1 MSDEHDDDDQT
12 PTGRGPLAGF
22 GGLVDA
28 ADIAN
33 TGIAL
38 STVAT
43 RLRHQA
49 DLADT
54 AAERCGEAS
63 RMGEDFSAKDRA
75 AALGDIERDLIT
87 LADAIHDTV
96 RAMRD
101 ARMAAL
107 KERH

>member
-22 GGLVDA
+22 GGLDTH
-28 ADIAN
+28 DIAN

-38 STVAT
+38 STIAT

-49 DLADT
+49 DLGDT
-54 AAERCGEAS
+54 AAERCREAS
-63 RMGEDFSAKDRA
+63 RMGEEFGAKDRA
-75 AALGDIERDLIT
+75 AALGDIEHDLIT
-87 LADAIHDTV
+87 LADAVHSTI
-96 RAMRD
+96 RAVRD

>member
-1 MSDEHDDDDQT
+1 MSDDHDDDDKT

-38 STVAT
+38 ATVAT
-43 RLRHQA
+43 RFRHQA
-49 DLADT
+49 DLAD
-54 AAERCGEAS
+54 AAAQRCGEAS

-75 AALGDIERDLIT
+75 AALADIEHDLIT
-87 LADAIHDTV
+87 IADAVHNTIRAV
-96 RAMRD
+96 RQ